1 MTIAWSPT
9 RMVCVVPQQAAGCVT
24 SVFAPVEAEPNIPAI
39 ARASASS
46 AVVAVR
52 TEPDVRSLGTERGQR
67 RPTPGPAGIAWQRV
81 GETQRLRTDVA
92 FAGSDRVRLGIVASV
107 EQWAITPHQAWA
119 ANELP
124 VREIVFGEPPVDH
137 QARHEWDP
145 DGSVVRS
152 AITREP

>member
-1 MTIAWSPT
+1 MITCSRT

-24 SVFAPVEAEPNIPAI
+24 SELAPVEAEPNIPAI

-52 TEPDVRSLGTERGQR
+52 TKPTFRSLGRERGQR
-67 RPTPGPAGIAWQRV
+67 RPTPKPAGIAWQRG
-81 GETQRLRTDVA
+81 GETQRLRRDLA
-92 FAGSDRVRLGIVASV
+92 FAVSDRVRLGIVASV
-107 EQWAITPHQAWA
+107 EQLAITAHHAWV

-124 VREIVFGEPPVDH
+124 AREIVFGEPPVDH
-137 QARHEWDP
+137 QARHELDP

-152 AITREP
+152 AITREL